1 MNAQNVDMFLMT
13 NAKFFEPHQLGFIRE
28 KLLAMDDSKWISI
41 QALQLHD
48 PTMILIVSLFAG
60 SLGVDRFILGDTG
73 LGVLKLLT
81 CGGFGIWTIIDWFT
95 IMGLTRQKNMEKF
108 QMYLGY

>member
-1 MNAQNVDMFLMT
+1 MT

-28 KLLAMDDSKWISI
+28 KMLAMDDSKWLSLHAV
-41 QALQLHD
+41 QFHD
-48 PTMILIVSLFAG
+48 PTMILVVSLFAG

-73 LGVLKLLT
+73 LGVAKLLT
-81 CGGFGIWTIIDWFT
+81 CGGLGIWTIIDWFT